1 MTVKFKPRPLLLV
14 VLLAVILLILGISW
28 VYLASP
34 VDKNDKKDI
43 EVEITKGISVVKIST
58 ILKEEKLIRS
68 KTLFK
73 VYIKLYSNKTLK
85 AGNYMLNRS
94 MSLSEI
100 VEVLEEGSK
109 FDSSTLKLTF
119 KEGQRITDYAKVV
132 ADSTN
137 NNYED
142 VIAIFKDKNYMSEL
156 INKYWFLTNNILQD
170 GIYYPLEGYLAPDT
184 YYFKDSDVDPKEIIE
199 RMLDEMNKELTEYRV
214 SLGDNV
220 HYYLTMASIVELEG
234 KTLEDRQNIMGV
246 FNNRISAGMHLGSDV
261 TTYYAFQASMST
273 KLTSEQYNT
282 ANPYN
287 TRPTSKVGP
296 PIGPICN
303 PDLTSIQASI
313 NPINNNYLY
322 FVADSNGKVYYSR
335 TIDEQNKVIQDLISS
350 GKWNG

>member
-14 VLLAVILLILGISW
+14 VLLAVILLVLGISW

-73 VYIKLYSNKTLK
+73 VYIKLYSDKTLK

-119 KEGQRITDYAKVV
+119 KEGQRITDYAKVI

>member
-1 MTVKFKPRPLLLV
+1 MTIKFKPRPLLLV

-43 EVEITKGISVVKIST
+43 EVEITKGISVVKISN

-109 FDSSTLKLTF
+109 FDSNTLKLTF

-184 YYFKDSDVDPKEIIE
+184 YYFKDSDVDTKEIIE

-214 SLGDNV
+214 SLGNNV

-282 ANPYN
+282 
-287 TRPTSKVGP
+287 TDRKSV
-296 PIGPICN
+296 
-303 PDLTSIQASI
+303 
-313 NPINNNYLY
+313 
-322 FVADSNGKVYYSR
+322 V
-335 TIDEQNKVIQDLISS
+335 
-350 GKWNG
+350 

>member
-1 MTVKFKPRPLLLV
+1 MTIKFKPRPLLLV

-184 YYFKDSDVDPKEIIE
+184 YYFKDSEVDTKEIIE

-214 SLGDNV
+214 SLGNNV

-282 ANPYN
+282 TNPYN

>member
-1 MTVKFKPRPLLLV
+1 MTIKFKPRPLLLV

-28 VYLASP
+28 IYLASP

-43 EVEITKGISVVKIST
+43 EVEITKGISVVKISNF
-58 ILKEEKLIRS
+58 LKEEKLIRS

-109 FDSSTLKLTF
+109 FDSNTLKLTF
-119 KEGQRITDYAKVV
+119 KEGQRITDYAKVI

-335 TIDEQNKVIQDLISS
+335 TSDEQNKVIQDLISS

>member
-1 MTVKFKPRPLLLV
+1 MTIKVKPRPLLLV

-184 YYFKDSDVDPKEIIE
+184 YYFKDSDVDTKEIIE

-214 SLGDNV
+214 SLGNNV

-282 ANPYN
+282 TNPYN

>member
-1 MTVKFKPRPLLLV
+1 MTIKFKPRPLLLV
-14 VLLAVILLILGISW
+14 VLLAVILLVLGISW

-214 SLGDNV
+214 SLGNNV

-282 ANPYN
+282 TNPYN

>member
-1 MTVKFKPRPLLLV
+1 MTIKFKPRPLLLV

-170 GIYYPLEGYLAPDT
+170 GIYYPLEEYLAPDT
-184 YYFKDSDVDPKEIIE
+184 YYFKDSDVDTKEIIE

-214 SLGDNV
+214 SLGNNV

-282 ANPYN
+282 TNPYN

>member
-1 MTVKFKPRPLLLV
+1 MTIKFKPRPLLLV
-14 VLLAVILLILGISW
+14 VLLAVILFILGISW

-43 EVEITKGISVVKIST
+43 EVEITKGISVVKISN

-109 FDSSTLKLTF
+109 FDSNTLKLTF

-184 YYFKDSDVDPKEIIE
+184 YYFKDSDVDTKEIIE

-214 SLGDNV
+214 SLGNNV

>member
-1 MTVKFKPRPLLLV
+1 MTVKVKPRPLLLV

-43 EVEITKGISVVKIST
+43 EVEITKGIGVVKISN

-85 AGNYMLNRS
+85 AGNYTLNRS

-119 KEGQRITDYAKVV
+119 KEGQRITDYAKVI

-184 YYFKDSDVDPKEIIE
+184 YYFKDSDVSTKEIIE
-199 RMLDEMNKELTEYRV
+199 RMLEEMNKELTEYRV

-335 TIDEQNKVIQDLISS
+335 TSDEQNKVIQDLISS

>member
-184 YYFKDSDVDPKEIIE
+184 YYFKDSDVDTKEIIE

-214 SLGDNV
+214 SLGNNV

>member
-1 MTVKFKPRPLLLV
+1 MTIKFKPRPLLLV
-14 VLLAVILLILGISW
+14 VLSAVILLIVGISW

-43 EVEITKGISVVKIST
+43 EVEITKGISVVKISN

-214 SLGDNV
+214 SLGNNV

-282 ANPYN
+282 TNPYN

>member
-1 MTVKFKPRPLLLV
+1 MTIKVKPRPLLLV
-14 VLLAVILLILGISW
+14 VLLAVILLVLGISW

-43 EVEITKGISVVKIST
+43 EVEITKGISVVKISN

-184 YYFKDSDVDPKEIIE
+184 YYFKDSDVDTKEIIE

-214 SLGDNV
+214 SLGNNV

-282 ANPYN
+282 TNPYN

-335 TIDEQNKVIQDLISS
+335 TIDEQNKVIQDLLSS

>member
-1 MTVKFKPRPLLLV
+1 MTIKFKPRPLLLV

-28 VYLASP
+28 MYLASP

-73 VYIKLYSNKTLK
+73 VYIKLYSDKTLK

-100 VEVLEEGSK
+100 VEVLEKGSK

-119 KEGQRITDYAKVV
+119 KEGQRITDYAKVI

-184 YYFKDSDVDPKEIIE
+184 YYFKDGDVDTKEIIE

-220 HYYLTMASIVELEG
+220 HYYLTMASVVELEG
-234 KTLEDRQNIMGV
+234 KTLDDRQNIMGV

>member
-1 MTVKFKPRPLLLV
+1 MTIKFKPRPLLLV

-28 VYLASP
+28 MYLASP

-43 EVEITKGISVVKIST
+43 EVEITKGISVVKISN

-109 FDSSTLKLTF
+109 FDSNTLKLTF

-282 ANPYN
+282 TNPYN

>member
-1 MTVKFKPRPLLLV
+1 MTVKVKPRPLLLV

-43 EVEITKGISVVKIST
+43 EVEITKGIGVVKISN

-85 AGNYMLNRS
+85 AGNYTLNRS

-119 KEGQRITDYAKVV
+119 KEGQRITDYAKVI

-142 VIAIFKDKNYMSEL
+142 LIAIFKDKNYMSEL
-156 INKYWFLTNNILQD
+156 INKYWFLTNDILQD

-184 YYFKDSDVDPKEIIE
+184 YYFKDSDVSTKEIIE

-214 SLGDNV
+214 SLGDRV

-303 PDLTSIQASI
+303 PDLTSIQAAI

-335 TIDEQNKVIQDLISS
+335 TSDEQNKVIQDLISS

>member
-1 MTVKFKPRPLLLV
+1 MTIKFKPRPLLLV

-43 EVEITKGISVVKIST
+43 EVEITKGISVVKISN

-109 FDSSTLKLTF
+109 FDSNTLKLTF
-119 KEGQRITDYAKVV
+119 KEGQRITDYAKVI

>member
-1 MTVKFKPRPLLLV
+1 MTIKVKPRPLLLV
-14 VLLAVILLILGISW
+14 VLLAVILLVLGISW

-43 EVEITKGISVVKIST
+43 EVEITKGISVVKISN

-282 ANPYN
+282 TNPYN

>member
-1 MTVKFKPRPLLLV
+1 MTIKFKPRPLLLV

-43 EVEITKGISVVKIST
+43 EVEITKGISVVKISN

-109 FDSSTLKLTF
+109 FDSNTLKLTF
-119 KEGQRITDYAKVV
+119 KEGQRITDYAKVI

-273 KLTSEQYNT
+273 KLISEQYNT

>member
-1 MTVKFKPRPLLLV
+1 MTIKVKPRPLLLV

-43 EVEITKGISVVKIST
+43 EVEITKGISVVKISN

-184 YYFKDSDVDPKEIIE
+184 YYFKDSDVDTKEIIE

-214 SLGDNV
+214 SLGNNV

-282 ANPYN
+282 TNPYN

>member
-1 MTVKFKPRPLLLV
+1 MTIKFKPRPLLLV

-43 EVEITKGISVVKIST
+43 EVENTKGISVVKISN

-109 FDSSTLKLTF
+109 FDSNTLKLTF

-184 YYFKDSDVDPKEIIE
+184 YYFKDSDVDTKEIIE

-214 SLGDNV
+214 SLGNNV

-282 ANPYN
+282 TNPYN

>member
-1 MTVKFKPRPLLLV
+1 MTIKFKPRPLLLV

-43 EVEITKGISVVKIST
+43 EVEITKGISVVKISN

-109 FDSSTLKLTF
+109 FDSNTLKLTF

-156 INKYWFLTNNILQD
+156 TNKYWFLTNNILQD

-184 YYFKDSDVDPKEIIE
+184 YYFKDSDVDTKEIIE

-214 SLGDNV
+214 SLGNNV

-282 ANPYN
+282 TNPYN

>member
-1 MTVKFKPRPLLLV
+1 MTIKFKPRPLLLV

-43 EVEITKGISVVKIST
+43 EVEITKGISVVKISN

-109 FDSSTLKLTF
+109 FDSNTLKLTF

-184 YYFKDSDVDPKEIIE
+184 YYFKDSDVDTKEIIE

-214 SLGDNV
+214 SLGNNV

>member
-1 MTVKFKPRPLLLV
+1 MTVKVKPRPLLLV

-43 EVEITKGISVVKIST
+43 EVEITKGIGVVKISN

-85 AGNYMLNRS
+85 AGNYTLNRS

-119 KEGQRITDYAKVV
+119 KEGQRITDYAKVI

-184 YYFKDSDVDPKEIIE
+184 YYFKDSDVSTKEIIE

-335 TIDEQNKVIQDLISS
+335 TSDEQNKVIQDLISS

>member
-1 MTVKFKPRPLLLV
+1 MTIKFKPRPLLLV
-14 VLLAVILLILGISW
+14 VLLAVILLVLGISW

-109 FDSSTLKLTF
+109 FDSNTLKLTF

-184 YYFKDSDVDPKEIIE
+184 YYFKDSDVDTKEIIE

-214 SLGDNV
+214 SLGNNV

-282 ANPYN
+282 TNPYN

>member
-1 MTVKFKPRPLLLV
+1 MTIKFKPRPLLLV

-43 EVEITKGISVVKIST
+43 EVEITKGISVVKISN

-184 YYFKDSDVDPKEIIE
+184 YYFKDSDVDTKEIIE

-282 ANPYN
+282 TNPYN

>member
-1 MTVKFKPRPLLLV
+1 MTIKVKPRPLLLV

-43 EVEITKGISVVKIST
+43 EVEITKGISVVKISN

-94 MSLSEI
+94 MSLSEM

-184 YYFKDSDVDPKEIIE
+184 YYFKDSDVDTKEIIE

-214 SLGDNV
+214 SLGNNV

-282 ANPYN
+282 TNPYN

>member
-1 MTVKFKPRPLLLV
+1 MTIKVKPRPLLLV
-14 VLLAVILLILGISW
+14 VLLAVILLVLGISW

-43 EVEITKGISVVKIST
+43 EVEITKGISVVKISN

-184 YYFKDSDVDPKEIIE
+184 YYFKDSDVDTKEIIE

-282 ANPYN
+282 TNPYN

>member
-1 MTVKFKPRPLLLV
+1 MTIKFKPRPLLLV
-14 VLLAVILLILGISW
+14 VLLAVILLVLGISW

-43 EVEITKGISVVKIST
+43 EVEITKGISVVKISN

>member
-1 MTVKFKPRPLLLV
+1 MTIKFKPRPLLLV
-14 VLLAVILLILGISW
+14 VLLAVILLVLGISW

-43 EVEITKGISVVKIST
+43 EVEITKGISVVKISN

-184 YYFKDSDVDPKEIIE
+184 YYFKDSDVDTKEIIE

-214 SLGDNV
+214 SLGNNV

-282 ANPYN
+282 TNPYN

>member
-1 MTVKFKPRPLLLV
+1 MTIKFKPRPLLLV

-43 EVEITKGISVVKIST
+43 EVEITKGISVVKISN

-184 YYFKDSDVDPKEIIE
+184 YYFKDSDVDTKEIIE

>member
-1 MTVKFKPRPLLLV
+1 MTIKFKPRPLLLV

-109 FDSSTLKLTF
+109 FDSNTLKLTF

-214 SLGDNV
+214 SLGNNV

-282 ANPYN
+282 TNPYN

>member
-1 MTVKFKPRPLLLV
+1 
-14 VLLAVILLILGISW
+14 
-28 VYLASP
+28 
-34 VDKNDKKDI
+34 
-43 EVEITKGISVVKIST
+43 
-58 ILKEEKLIRS
+58 
-68 KTLFK
+68 
-73 VYIKLYSNKTLK
+73 
-85 AGNYMLNRS
+85 
-94 MSLSEI
+94 
-100 VEVLEEGSK
+100 
-109 FDSSTLKLTF
+109 
-119 KEGQRITDYAKVV
+119 
-132 ADSTN
+132 
-137 NNYED
+137 
-142 VIAIFKDKNYMSEL
+142 
-156 INKYWFLTNNILQD
+156 
-170 GIYYPLEGYLAPDT
+170 
-184 YYFKDSDVDPKEIIE
+184 
-199 RMLDEMNKELTEYRV
+199 MNKELTEYRV
-214 SLGDNV
+214 SLGNNV

-282 ANPYN
+282 TNPYN

>member
-1 MTVKFKPRPLLLV
+1 MTIKFKPRPLLLV
-14 VLLAVILLILGISW
+14 VLLAVILLVLGISW

-43 EVEITKGISVVKIST
+43 EVEITKGISVVKISN

-282 ANPYN
+282 TNPYN

>member
-1 MTVKFKPRPLLLV
+1 MTIKFKPRPLLLV

-184 YYFKDSDVDPKEIIE
+184 YYFKDSDVDTKEIIE

-220 HYYLTMASIVELEG
+220 HYYLTMASVVELEG

>member
-1 MTVKFKPRPLLLV
+1 MTIKFKPRPLLLV
-14 VLLAVILLILGISW
+14 VLLAVILLVLGISW

-43 EVEITKGISVVKIST
+43 EVEITKGISVVKISN

-73 VYIKLYSNKTLK
+73 VYIKLYNDKTLK

-184 YYFKDSDVDPKEIIE
+184 YYFKDSDVDTKEIIE

-214 SLGDNV
+214 SLGNNV

>member
-1 MTVKFKPRPLLLV
+1 MTIKFKPRPLLLV
-14 VLLAVILLILGISW
+14 VLLAVILLVLGISW

-109 FDSSTLKLTF
+109 FDSNTLKLTF

-184 YYFKDSDVDPKEIIE
+184 YYFKDSDVDTKEIIE

>member
-1 MTVKFKPRPLLLV
+1 MTIKFKPRPLLLV

-28 VYLASP
+28 MYLASP

-43 EVEITKGISVVKIST
+43 EVEITKGISVVKISN

-282 ANPYN
+282 TNPYN

>member
-1 MTVKFKPRPLLLV
+1 MTIKVKPRPLLLV

-43 EVEITKGISVVKIST
+43 EVEITKGISVVKISN

-214 SLGDNV
+214 SLGNNV

>member
-1 MTVKFKPRPLLLV
+1 MTIKFKPRPLLLV

-43 EVEITKGISVVKIST
+43 EVEITKGISVVKISN